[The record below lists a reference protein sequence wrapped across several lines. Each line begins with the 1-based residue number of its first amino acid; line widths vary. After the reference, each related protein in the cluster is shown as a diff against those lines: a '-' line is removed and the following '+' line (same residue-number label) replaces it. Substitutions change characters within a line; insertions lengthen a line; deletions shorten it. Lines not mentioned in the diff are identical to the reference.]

1 MMPQAHSGEAGF
13 TLVELLV
20 AITLMAM
27 LSILLFGGLRL
38 GTRAWEKTTTATTTG
53 NRIRNAQETLA
64 GTIENIYP
72 FFVLA
77 SASDRHVQFDG
88 EPGAMTFFA
97 PAQAGG
103 LDVVTVMRDA
113 GGSLVLNARPELAV
127 HPGETIVHRVLLRG
141 VTAFTAAYF
150 GAMVKNGPQQWYPVW
165 HNARTLPDLIRVRA
179 TLADKSARWPD
190 LVVSPRITADQACV
204 YDQLTKYCTGRQ

>member
-1 MMPQAHSGEAGF
+1 MMPRARDVQAGF

-20 AITLMAM
+20 AVTLMAM
-27 LSILLFGGLRL
+27 LSILLFGGLRF
-38 GTRAWEKTTTATTTG
+38 GTRVWEKTTTATTTG

-64 GTIENIYP
+64 DTIENIYP

-97 PAQAGG
+97 PAAAGG
-103 LDVVTVMRDA
+103 LDVVTVTRDA
-113 GGSLVLNARPELAV
+113 GGSLVLNSRAELAI
-127 HPGETIVHRVLLRG
+127 HPGENIIRRVLLRG
-141 VTAFTAAYF
+141 VTAFSAAYF
-150 GAMVKNGPQQWYPVW
+150 GAMVKDGPQQWYPVW
-165 HNARTLPDLIRVRA
+165 HNARTLPDLIRLRA